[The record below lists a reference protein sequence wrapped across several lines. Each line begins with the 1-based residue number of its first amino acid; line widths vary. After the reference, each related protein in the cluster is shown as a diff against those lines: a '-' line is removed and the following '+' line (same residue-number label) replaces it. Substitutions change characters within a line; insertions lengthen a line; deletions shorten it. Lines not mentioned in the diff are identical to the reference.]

1 MQSQIESPV
10 VKQPTHRYLVHTSAG
25 DRSCLPRWLQGRRNF
40 DLWVTYYGQV
50 PGRYRELADYYN
62 LRRHGKFPNLQHV
75 WRTWPHLLDRYDA
88 VLTLDDDI
96 VINASGISRL
106 FDIRARYDLWLLQPA
121 FDPRGKISHA
131 VTRMRHTSFFRY
143 TNFVEVACV
152 MFRKDKLDAFLRV
165 FEPVLVGWGID
176 WWFLEVLGPNL
187 MGKVAVVDV
196 VTCRNPHD
204 LTKGGQREIDMLQPT
219 AERIA
224 AWRRIKAKYD
234 IRSEDRGII
243 EYGILPRSVFGKLA
257 GMARGALIVLPI
269 KCRAKWR
276 AALDRVQP
284 GRLLAGVWEAR
295 TEGRG

>member
-1 MQSQIESPV
+1 
-10 VKQPTHRYLVHTSAG
+10 
-25 DRSCLPRWLQGRRNF
+25 
-40 DLWVTYYGQV
+40 
-50 PGRYRELADYYN
+50 LADYYN
-62 LRRHGKFPNLQHV
+62 VRRHGKFPNLQHV
-75 WRTWPHLLDRYDA
+75 WRTWPQLFDRYDA

-121 FDPRGKISHA
+121 YDPRGKISHA
-131 VTRMRHTSFFRY
+131 VTRMRHTSFLRY

-165 FEPVLVGWGID
+165 FDPVLVGWGID

-204 LTKGGQREIDMLQPT
+204 SAKGGQREIDKLQPT

-224 AWRRIKAKYD
+224 AWRQIKAKYD
-234 IRSEDRGII
+234 IRSEVRGIT
-243 EYGILPRSVFGKLA
+243 EYGVLPRSLVGKVA

-269 KCRAKWR
+269 KCHAKWR
-276 AALDRVQP
+276 AALDRVQT
-284 GRLLAGVWEAR
+284 GRLLAGNWKPR